1 MAKTKKK
8 SAAKK
13 KTVLAPTNN
22 AAQRSDYEVLLN
34 KPVVVT
40 LSRSGEKIGVRELP
54 LGEIDDIVKGILEM
68 VERGLVSRA
77 DIDLANLDKL
87 TADQIANI
95 LASAFGGC
103 LSEFVALAA
112 TGTSITKERVKKELT
127 LIDAV
132 NLIKAF
138 IYVNELP
145 RVIEGFFEAVKTLA
159 ASRGAVSE
167 NS

>member
-22 AAQRSDYEVLLN
+22 TAQRSDYEVLLN

-40 LSRSGEKIGVRELP
+40 LSKSGEKIEVRELP

-112 TGTSITKERVKKELT
+112 TGT

>member
-1 MAKTKKK
+1 M
-8 SAAKK
+8 
-13 KTVLAPTNN
+13 
-22 AAQRSDYEVLLN
+22 
-34 KPVVVT
+34 
-40 LSRSGEKIGVRELP
+40 
-54 LGEIDDIVKGILEM
+54 
-68 VERGLVSRA
+68 
-77 DIDLANLDKL
+77 
-87 TADQIANI
+87 
-95 LASAFGGC
+95 
-103 LSEFVALAA
+103 ALAA